1 MKKRQSGKPSSQ
13 PFSFKA
19 FLSHRYKSPEV
30 NLYFFNLFSDIAEI
44 QFEVDEGTFA
54 MNVTRVERMIR
65 ECNAFIGIYPFPGT
79 WEEAQSRE
87 NLLKASQYFRLE
99 LDLAIRSRKPAII
112 FYDKVYGSLLK
123 YSESATIRDF
133 DSREITSSGG
143 SPNASLYRGAFT
155 EFCDVVRTGM
165 AYRVARARDPR
176 TTIGIA
182 LPPQTQWGGYQPHM
196 AKIEATLKKH
206 CNDDLKTIPWPPA
219 LDRDA
224 FTLLHQLDWALVD
237 IGKEMAATGMP
248 AFWHG
253 QAVPMMRLKYVPDG
267 RKANAVSPLEKTLF
281 GGVEV
286 GYDEDI
292 LAWKDGRSLLGGIE
306 QRLKALKADVTRINT
321 NEEALVYFKKAAR
334 RKEAVFLSYAGKD
347 AKSGSAL
354 SAALKQHF
362 QKVFDYRD
370 GKSIRPGQPWLDEI
384 FDQLSAS
391 AIGISLLSK
400 DYIKSG
406 NCMHEAR
413 DMVAKLDNRN
423 MKLVPVLLPGKEI
436 DIPSWLTSIQYAP
449 WKPNQS
455 AEELVQTIIDLTRD

>member
-1 MKKRQSGKPSSQ
+1 MKKRQPAKTSE

-30 NLYFFNLFSDIAEI
+30 NLYFFNLFSDIAEA
-44 QFEVDEGTFA
+44 QFEVDEGTFT

-87 NLLKASQYFRLE
+87 NLLKACQYFRLE

-112 FYDKVYGSLLK
+112 FYDKVYGNLLK
-123 YSESATIRDF
+123 YSESATLRDF
-133 DSREITSSGG
+133 DSREVSSPGG
-143 SPNASLYRGAFT
+143 SPNASLYREAFK
-155 EFCDVVRTGM
+155 EFCEVVRTGM

-176 TTIGIA
+176 TTIGVA
-182 LPPQTQWGGYQPHM
+182 LPPQTPWGGYQPYRD
-196 AKIEATLKKH
+196 KIEATLKEH
-206 CNDDLKTIPWPPA
+206 CNGDLRTVAWPPA
-219 LDRDA
+219 LDRDS
-224 FTLLHQLDWALVD
+224 FTLLHQLDWALID
-237 IGKEMAATGMP
+237 IGEEMAATGLP
-248 AFWHG
+248 AYWHG
-253 QAVPMMRLKYVPDG
+253 RAVPMMRLKHVPDG
-267 RKANAVSPLEKTLF
+267 PEAAAASTLEKTLF

-286 GYDEDI
+286 GYGEDM
-292 LAWKDGRSLLGGIE
+292 LAWKDESSLISGLE

-321 NEEALVYFKKAAR
+321 TEEALDYFKKAAR

-347 AKSGSAL
+347 GNSGSAL
-354 SAALKQHF
+354 SAALKEHF

-391 AIGISLLSK
+391 AIGISLLSS

-413 DMVAKLDNRN
+413 DMVARLDNKN
-423 MKLVPVLLPGKEI
+423 MKLVPILLPGE
-436 DIPSWLTSIQYAP
+436 DFEMPSWLTSIQYVA
-449 WKPNQS
+449 WKTDQR
-455 AEELVQTIIDLTRD
+455 AQELVQRIIELTSD